1 MMRFATPLLASIAP
15 CLALPSL
22 AHAELDVIALKTTIE
37 TSVESDYP
45 KLDALYKDI
54 HAHPEIAFQ
63 EVKTAGKL
71 AAEMRNLGFEVTE
84 QVGKTGL
91 VAIYKNGDG
100 PTIMVRTE
108 LDALPMEEKT
118 GLPYASQD
126 KTNWNGRET
135 FVAHSCGHDI
145 HMASWVGAAKTLVGL
160 KDKWQGTL
168 MFIAQPAEEIGSGA
182 KAMLADGLF
191 TRFPKPDFGFA
202 LHDGP
207 GPYGYI
213 FYRVG
218 VGSSNSDSLAITFHG
233 RGGHGAVPQATI
245 DPVMMAARFVV
256 DVQSVISREKDP
268 TEFGVVSIGA
278 IHGGTAE
285 NIIPDDVRLFG
296 TIRTFKPEV
305 RAKMLAGIE
314 RTAKAVAAMSDAPA
328 PDINIT
334 EGAKAVMND
343 PGVVETAAKVLK
355 VAFADKFR
363 PSPPGTPS
371 EDFSEFVNAGVPSM
385 FFNIGVYEPER
396 AAAARNGT
404 GPQLPSNHSPL
415 FAPVPKP
422 TIETGVTAM
431 TRSSAPS
438 ISMQGGSESEDF
450 SARRRLKSTFASRD

>member
-1 MMRFATPLLASIAP
+1 MKRLTPLLASAALS
-15 CLALPSL
+15 LALP
-22 AHAELDVIALKTTIE
+22 AQTHAELDIAGLKSAIE
-37 TSVESDYP
+37 TSVEADYP

-63 EVKTAGKL
+63 EVKTAAKL
-71 AAEMRNLGFEVTE
+71 TAEMRALGFEVTE

-91 VAIYKNGDG
+91 VAIYRNGDG

-118 GLPYASQD
+118 DLPYASHD
-126 KTNWNGRET
+126 KTDWNGREIS
-135 FVAHSCGHDI
+135 VAHSCGHDI
-145 HMASWVGAAKTLVGL
+145 HMASWVGTAKALVGL

-191 TRFPKPDFGFA
+191 TRFPKPDVGFA

-218 VGSSNSDSLAITFHG
+218 VGSSTSDSLAITFHG

-328 PDINIT
+328 PDIKIT

-343 PGVVETAAKVLK
+343 PGVVATAEKVLK
-355 VAFADKFR
+355 AAFGDKFR
-363 PSPPGTPS
+363 TSPPGTPS

-385 FFNIGVYEPER
+385 FFNIGVYDPER
-396 AAAARNGT
+396 VAAARNGS
-404 GPQLPSNHSPL
+404 GPPLPSNHSPL

-422 TIETGVTAM
+422 TIETGVEAM
-431 TRSSAPS
+431 TLAVLSAFD
-438 ISMQGGSESEDF
+438 QH
-450 SARRRLKSTFASRD
+450 ARGN